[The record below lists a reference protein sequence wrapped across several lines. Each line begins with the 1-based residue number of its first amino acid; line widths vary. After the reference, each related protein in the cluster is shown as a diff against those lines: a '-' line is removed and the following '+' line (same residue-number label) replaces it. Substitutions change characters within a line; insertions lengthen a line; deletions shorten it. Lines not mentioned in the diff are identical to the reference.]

1 MHNDFHIALLL
12 FAWISTGL
20 TTFAAL
26 DAATRLPGGSTVA
39 KRRNW
44 RIASATIL
52 GIGLWSGL
60 WLAQVGLHRHVSTSL
75 PAPMIVTLVTALVAS
90 LAAFSMVL
98 SDASLTSINTAQPQ
112 HQRSIALG
120 AMALGIGLMVVEL
133 YLARPWVHDDALPLR
148 RTMLGWGGGT
158 LVLGAG
164 ACLAMFMAFHLPQA
178 RRRAAVGLRAR
189 AAAVL
194 ATSAVLSLVTWPS
207 VVASPADDATM
218 LHMVP
223 IIMLS
228 AGGVL
233 LALGLHAVL
242 IVLETRVDSTQA
254 HLAASL
260 ARVTSQAPM
269 PQHHDALTGLP
280 NRLQLCQAL
289 DSAILSSTRRGRP
302 FALFYLDLD
311 SFGHI
316 NEQHSRAIGDRVL
329 QIIAER
335 LRQTVRG
342 EDVVARVGGD
352 EFGIL
357 VEGLAL
363 PEAAATIGDKLL
375 FRLRESVEVNG
386 RRLRATASI
395 GVAVHPHNGTT
406 ADALMEHA
414 DAAMFECKQ
423 STGNA
428 YRFFEP
434 RLNTTAHRVL
444 QLQRALAHAALN
456 GQLSLHYQPKFDAR
470 TQTMAGAEA
479 LLRWN
484 HPELG
489 PVSPAEFIPL
499 AERTGAIVELGDWV
513 VEEVCRQIMHWD
525 AAGLPAQRIAVNLSP
540 RQFQQ
545 PDLVQRLSQILHRY
559 QVAAH
564 RLMFEITETAAM
576 RDAGQ
581 SIAAIR
587 QIQSLGFEVAIDDF
601 GTGYSSLSYL
611 QRFRAQ
617 QIKIDR
623 AFVAALDD
631 NPHEAAAIIRAI
643 CAMAHSLDMTVVAEG
658 VETAAQMQA
667 LVNLQCDQVQGYHL
681 ARPLPAKDFQALM
694 EMQYA

>member
-12 FAWISTGL
+12 FAWVSTGL

-26 DAATRLPGGSTVA
+26 DAATRLPGGSTIA

-44 RIASATIL
+44 RIACAAIL

-60 WLAQVGLHRHVSTSL
+60 WLAQVGLHRQVGASL
-75 PAPMIVTLVTALVAS
+75 GAPLLGSLMTALAASVAMFCVVLPDS
-90 LAAFSMVL
+90 AFSTPSQTL
-98 SDASLTSINTAQPQ
+98 P
-112 HQRSIALG
+112 RRGIAVG
-120 AMALGIGLMVVEL
+120 AAALGIGLMVLEL
-133 YLARPWVHDDALPLR
+133 QLARPWSHDAALTLQCV
-148 RTMLGWGGGT
+148 LLNYGGGT
-158 LVLGAG
+158 LVLAAG
-164 ACLAMFMAFHLPQA
+164 SGLAMSMAFHAPPAQ
-178 RRRAAVGLRAR
+178 RREAVGLRAR

-194 ATSAVLSLVTWPS
+194 ATSAVFSLMIWPS
-207 VVASPADDATM
+207 MTAWSADEPAAHVVPT
-218 LHMVP
+218 
-223 IIMLS
+223 IMLS

-242 IVLETRVDSTQA
+242 IMLETRVDSTQA

-260 ARVTSQAPM
+260 ARVASQPQV

-280 NRLQLCQAL
+280 NRLQLRQAL
-289 DSAILSSTRRGRP
+289 DSAILSATRRGRP

-311 SFGHI
+311 NFAQI
-316 NEQHSRAIGDRVL
+316 NEQHGRNAGDRVL

-342 EDVVARVGGD
+342 EDTVARLGGD

-375 FRLRESVEVNG
+375 FRLRESVEVDG
-386 RRLRATASI
+386 RRVRATASI
-395 GVAVHPHNGTT
+395 GVVIHPHNGTT
-406 ADALMEHA
+406 ADTLLEHA
-414 DAAMFECKQ
+414 DAAMFDCKQ

-444 QLQRALAHAALN
+444 QIQRSLSHAALN
-456 GQLSLHYQPKFDAR
+456 GQLSVYYQPKFDTR
-470 TQTMAGAEA
+470 TRAMIGAEA

-499 AERTGAIVELGDWV
+499 AERTGTIVELGDWV

-525 AAGLPAQRIAVNLSP
+525 AAGMAPQRIAVNLSP

-559 QVAAH
+559 HVSAH
-564 RLMFEITETAAM
+564 RLMFEITETTAM
-576 RDAGQ
+576 RDASQ
-581 SIAAIR
+581 SIATIR

-623 AFVAALDD
+623 AFVSALDD
-631 NPHEAAAIIRAI
+631 NPSEAAAIIRAI
-643 CAMAHSLDMTVVAEG
+643 CAMAHSLEMTVVAEG
-658 VETAAQMQA
+658 VETEAQMQA
-667 LVNLQCDQVQGYHL
+667 LLNLHCDQVQGYLL
-681 ARPLPAKDFQALM
+681 ARPLPAQSFQDWMNLQA
-694 EMQYA
+694 A

>member
-12 FAWISTGL
+12 FAWVSTGL

-44 RIASATIL
+44 RIACAAIL
-52 GIGLWSGL
+52 GIGLWAGL
-60 WLAQVGLHRHVSTSL
+60 WLAMLGLHRPVNMPL
-75 PAPMIVTLVTALVAS
+75 AAPIIATLMTALAAS
-90 LAAFSMVL
+90 VAAFSIVL
-98 SDASLTSINTAQPQ
+98 ADTAPANAPQPV
-112 HQRSIALG
+112 HRRNIAMAAVALG
-120 AMALGIGLMVVEL
+120 TGLLVIEL
-133 YLARPWVHDDALPLR
+133 YLTRPWAYDAASLVR
-148 RTMLGWGGGT
+148 RVFGWAGSAI
-158 LVLGAG
+158 VLAAG
-164 ACLAMFMAFHLPQA
+164 VCLAMCMAFHVPPSQ
-178 RRRAAVGLRAR
+178 RRAAVGLRAR

-194 ATSAVLSLVTWPS
+194 ATSAVVSLAAWPS
-207 VVASPADDATM
+207 ATAWPTGESM
-218 LHMVP
+218 AQLVP
-223 IIMLS
+223 IIMIS

-233 LALGLHAVL
+233 VALGLHAAL
-242 IVLETRVDSTQA
+242 IMLETRVDSVQA
-254 HLAASL
+254 HLLASL
-260 ARVTSQAPM
+260 ARVASQPPT

-280 NRLQLCQAL
+280 NRLYLREAL
-289 DSAILSSTRRGRP
+289 DAAILSSTRRGRP

-311 SFGHI
+311 HFSHI
-316 NEQHSRAIGDRVL
+316 NEQHGRGAGDRVL

-335 LRQTVRG
+335 LRQAMRS
-342 EDVVARVGGD
+342 EDVVARLGGD
-352 EFGIL
+352 EFGVL

-375 FRLRESVEVNG
+375 FRLRESVEVDG
-386 RRLRATASI
+386 RRVRATASI
-395 GVAVHPHNGTT
+395 GVVIHPHNGAT
-406 ADALMEHA
+406 ADALLEHA
-414 DAAMFECKQ
+414 DAAMFDCKQ

-444 QLQRALAHAALN
+444 QIQRALSHAALN
-456 GQLSLHYQPKFDAR
+456 GQLSVHYQPKFDAR
-470 TQTMAGAEA
+470 THAMTGAEA

-499 AERTGAIVELGDWV
+499 AERTGMIVELGDWV
-513 VEEVCRQIMHWD
+513 IEEVCRQIMHWD
-525 AAGLPAQRIAVNLSP
+525 AIGLAPQRIAVNLSP

-545 PDLVQRLSQILHRY
+545 PDLVPRLSQILHRY
-559 QVAAH
+559 QVDAH

-623 AFVAALDD
+623 AFVSALDE
-631 NPHEAAAIIRAI
+631 NPPEAAAIIRAI

-658 VETAAQMQA
+658 VETEAQMQA
-667 LVNLQCDQVQGYHL
+667 LVKLQCDQVQGFLL
-681 ARPLPAKDFQALM
+681 ARPLPANEFQTRLDP
-694 EMQYA
+694 QYA

>member
-12 FAWISTGL
+12 FAWVSTGL

-26 DAATRLPGGSTVA
+26 DAATRMPGGSTVA

-44 RIASATIL
+44 RIACAIIL

-60 WLAQVGLHRHVSTSL
+60 WLAQVGLHRPLASQL
-75 PAPMIVTLVTALVAS
+75 AAPISATLMTALAAS
-90 LAAFSMVL
+90 LVALLTVL
-98 SDASLTSINTAQPQ
+98 PDMPPA
-112 HQRSIALG
+112 IAGRPPHRHRIAMG
-120 AMALGIGLMVVEL
+120 AIALGIGLLMAEL
-133 YLARPWVHDDALPLR
+133 YLARPWVHDDALSLR
-148 RTMLGWGGGT
+148 RTLVGWGGGA

-164 ACLAMFMAFHLPQA
+164 TCLAMCMAFHLPPAQ
-178 RRRAAVGLRAR
+178 RRAAVGLRAR

-194 ATSAVLSLVTWPS
+194 ATSAVLSLAAWPS
-207 VVASPADDATM
+207 ASAWPADEATT
-218 LHMVP
+218 LHVVP
-223 IIMLS
+223 VIMLS

-233 LALGLHAVL
+233 LALGLHALL
-242 IVLETRVDSTQA
+242 IMLETRVDSAQA

-260 ARVTSQAPM
+260 ARVANQAPT

-280 NRLQLCQAL
+280 NRLQLRQSL
-289 DSAILSSTRRGRP
+289 DSAILSTTRRGRP
-302 FALFYLDLD
+302 FALFCLDLD
-311 SFGHI
+311 NFGQI
-316 NEQHSRAIGDRVL
+316 NEQYGRATGDRVL

-335 LRQTVRG
+335 LRQTMRG
-342 EDVVARVGGD
+342 EDMVVRLGGD
-352 EFGIL
+352 EFAIL
-357 VEGLAL
+357 VEGLTL
-363 PEAAATIGDKLL
+363 PEAAATVGDKLL
-375 FRLRESVEVNG
+375 FRLRELVEVDG

-395 GVAVHPHNGTT
+395 GVVIHPHNGAT
-406 ADALMEHA
+406 ADALLEHA
-414 DAAMFECKQ
+414 DAAMFDCKQ

-428 YRFFEP
+428 YRFYEP

-444 QLQRALAHAALN
+444 QIQRALSHAALN
-456 GQLSLHYQPKFDAR
+456 GQLSVYYQPKFDAF
-470 TQTMAGAEA
+470 TQAMTGAEA

-499 AERTGAIVELGDWV
+499 AERTGTIVELGDWV

-525 AAGLPAQRIAVNLSP
+525 AAGMAPQRIAVNLSP

-559 QVAAH
+559 QVSAH

-576 RDAGQ
+576 RDASQ
-581 SIAAIR
+581 SIAVIR
-587 QIQSLGFEVAIDDF
+587 QIQALGIEVAIDDF

-623 AFVAALDD
+623 AFISALDD
-631 NPHEAAAIIRAI
+631 NPPEAAAIIRAI

-658 VETAAQMQA
+658 VETEAQMEA
-667 LVNLQCDQVQGYHL
+667 LVNLQCDQVQGYLL
-681 ARPLPAKDFQALM
+681 ARPLPAKDFQCLL
-694 EMQYA
+694 EGMQFA

>member
-44 RIASATIL
+44 RIACAAIL
-52 GIGLWSGL
+52 GVGLWSGL
-60 WLAQVGLHRHVSTSL
+60 WLAQVGLHRHVSAPL
-75 PAPMIVTLVTALVAS
+75 GAPMVATLMTALAAS

-98 SDASLTSINTAQPQ
+98 PDVPRAAGVQPLQRRGIAMGAAALSL
-112 HQRSIALG
+112 
-120 AMALGIGLMVVEL
+120 GLMAMEL
-133 YLARPWVHDDALPLR
+133 YLARPWAHDETLSLPR
-148 RTMLGWGGGT
+148 AVLGWGGGT
-158 LVLGAG
+158 LVLCAG
-164 ACLAMFMAFHLPQA
+164 ACLAMGMAFHVPHAQ
-178 RRRAAVGLRAR
+178 RRAAMGLRAR

-194 ATSAVLSLVTWPS
+194 ATSAVLSLAAWPS
-207 VVASPADDATM
+207 AAVWPADESTAH
-218 LHMVP
+218 LVP

-233 LALGLHAVL
+233 LALGLHATL
-242 IVLETRVDSTQA
+242 MMLETRVDSAQA

-260 ARVTSQAPM
+260 ARVTNLAPIA
-269 PQHHDALTGLP
+269 QHHDALTGLP
-280 NRLQLCQAL
+280 NRLQLREAL
-289 DSAILSSTRRGRP
+289 NSAIVSSTRRGRP

-311 SFGHI
+311 NFGQI
-316 NEQHSRAIGDRVL
+316 NEQHGRTAGDQVL

-335 LRQTVRG
+335 LRQAMRG
-342 EDVVARVGGD
+342 EDVVARLGGD

-375 FRLRESVEVNG
+375 FRLRESVEVDG
-386 RRLRATASI
+386 RRVRATASI
-395 GVAVHPHNGTT
+395 GVVIHPHNGVT
-406 ADALMEHA
+406 ADALLEHA
-414 DAAMFECKQ
+414 DAAMFDCKQ

-428 YRFFEP
+428 YRFFES

-444 QLQRALAHAALN
+444 QIQRALSHAALN
-456 GQLSLHYQPKFDAR
+456 GQLSVYYQPKYDAR
-470 TQTMAGAEA
+470 TQAMTGAEA

-489 PVSPAEFIPL
+489 AISPAEFIPL
-499 AERTGAIVELGDWV
+499 AERTGTIVELGDWV

-525 AAGLPAQRIAVNLSP
+525 AAGMPPLRIAVNLSP

-559 QVAAH
+559 QVSAH

-576 RDAGQ
+576 RDASQ
-581 SIAAIR
+581 SIATIR

-623 AFVAALDD
+623 AFVCALDD
-631 NPHEAAAIIRAI
+631 NLPEAAAIIRAI

-658 VETAAQMQA
+658 VETEAQMEA
-667 LVNLQCDQVQGYHL
+667 LVSLQCDQVQGYLL
-681 ARPLPAKDFQALM
+681 ARPLPARDFQGLI
-694 EMQYA
+694 EERQYA

>member
-1 MHNDFHIALLL
+1 MHNDIHIALLL
-12 FAWISTGL
+12 FAWVSTGL

-44 RIASATIL
+44 RIACATIL
-52 GIGLWSGL
+52 GLGLWSGL
-60 WLAQVGLHRHVSTSL
+60 WLAQIGLHRQVGTSAG
-75 PAPMIVTLVTALVAS
+75 APILATLLIALAAS
-90 LAAFSMVL
+90 VAAFSVL
-98 SDASLTSINTAQPQ
+98 LPDAPLTTATQAL
-112 HQRSIALG
+112 QRRGIAIGTLALG
-120 AMALGIGLMVVEL
+120 LGLLAMEL
-133 YLARPWVHDDALPLR
+133 HLARPWIQEDALTLR
-148 RTMLGWGGGT
+148 RVVLGWGGGT

-164 ACLAMFMAFHLPQA
+164 TCLALSMAFDMPPAL
-178 RRRAAVGLRAR
+178 RRAAVGLRAR
-189 AAAVL
+189 AATVL
-194 ATSAVLSLVTWPS
+194 ATSAMLSLAAWPS
-207 VVASPADDATM
+207 MAAWPAGEATT
-218 LHMVP
+218 HIVP

-228 AGGVL
+228 ASGVL
-233 LALGLHAVL
+233 VALSLHAAL
-242 IVLETRVDSTQA
+242 IMLEARVDSTQA

-260 ARVTSQAPM
+260 ARVTNQAPE
-269 PQHHDALTGLP
+269 PQHHDTLTGLP
-280 NRLQLCQAL
+280 NRLQLRQAL

-311 SFGHI
+311 NFGQI
-316 NEQHSRAIGDRVL
+316 NEQHGRNTGDRVL

-335 LRQTVRG
+335 LRQAMRG
-342 EDVVARVGGD
+342 EDVVARLGGD
-352 EFGIL
+352 EFGVL
-357 VEGLAL
+357 VEGLSL

-375 FRLRESVEVNG
+375 FRLRESVEVDG
-386 RRLRATASI
+386 RRVRATASI
-395 GVAVHPHNGTT
+395 GVVIHPHNGVT
-406 ADALMEHA
+406 ADALLEHA
-414 DAAMFECKQ
+414 DAAMFDCKQ

-444 QLQRALAHAALN
+444 QIQRALSHAALN
-456 GQLSLHYQPKFDAR
+456 GQLSVHYQPKFDAR
-470 TQTMAGAEA
+470 TQAMTGAEA

-489 PVSPAEFIPL
+489 AVSPAEFIPL
-499 AERTGAIVELGDWV
+499 AERTGTIIELGDWV

-525 AAGLPAQRIAVNLSP
+525 AAGMPPLRIAVNLSP

-545 PDLVQRLSQILHRY
+545 PDLVQRLAQILHRY

-581 SIAAIR
+581 SIATIR
-587 QIQSLGFEVAIDDF
+587 LIQSLGFEVSIDDF

-623 AFVAALDD
+623 AFVSALDD
-631 NPHEAAAIIRAI
+631 NLPEAAAIIRAI

-658 VETAAQMQA
+658 VETEAQMQA
-667 LVNLQCDQVQGYHL
+667 LVNLHCDQLQGYLL
-681 ARPLPAKDFQALM
+681 ARPMPARDFQEQM
-694 EMQYA
+694 EVQFA

>member
-12 FAWISTGL
+12 FAWVSTGL

-44 RIASATIL
+44 RIACAAIL

-60 WLAQVGLHRHVSTSL
+60 WLAMLGLHRQVSL
-75 PAPMIVTLVTALVAS
+75 PLAAPFTATLTTALAAS
-90 LAAFSMVL
+90 VAAFSIVL
-98 SDASLTSINTAQPQ
+98 ADAAPANAPQPM
-112 HQRSIALG
+112 HRRNIAMG
-120 AMALGIGLMVVEL
+120 TVALAAGLLVIEL
-133 YLARPWVHDDALPLR
+133 YLTRPWAYDTASLVR
-148 RTMLGWGGGT
+148 RVFGWGGSMI
-158 LVLGAG
+158 VLGAG
-164 ACLAMFMAFHLPQA
+164 VCLAMCMAFHVPPS
-178 RRRAAVGLRAR
+178 RRRAAVGLRAQ

-194 ATSAVLSLVTWPS
+194 ATSAMVSLAAWPS
-207 VVASPADDATM
+207 AGWPADESMA
-218 LHMVP
+218 HVVP
-223 IIMLS
+223 IIMIS

-233 LALGLHAVL
+233 VALGLHAAL
-242 IVLETRVDSTQA
+242 IMLETRIDSAQA

-260 ARVTSQAPM
+260 ARVASQPPT

-280 NRLQLCQAL
+280 NRLYLRDAL
-289 DSAILSSTRRGRP
+289 DAAILSSTRRGRP

-311 SFGHI
+311 HFGHI
-316 NEQHSRAIGDRVL
+316 NEQHGRSAGDRVL

-335 LRQTVRG
+335 LRQAMRG
-342 EDVVARVGGD
+342 EDIVARLGGD

-375 FRLRESVEVNG
+375 FRLRESVEIDG
-386 RRLRATASI
+386 RRVRATASI
-395 GVAVHPHNGTT
+395 GVVIHPHNGAT
-406 ADALMEHA
+406 ADALLEHA
-414 DAAMFECKQ
+414 DTAMFDCKQ

-428 YRFFEP
+428 YRFYEP

-444 QLQRALAHAALN
+444 QIQRALSHAALN
-456 GQLSLHYQPKFDAR
+456 GQLSVYYQPKFDAR
-470 TQTMAGAEA
+470 TQAMTGAEA

-499 AERTGAIVELGDWV
+499 AERTGMIVELGDWV
-513 VEEVCRQIMHWD
+513 IEEVCRQIMHWD
-525 AAGLPAQRIAVNLSP
+525 AQGLAPQRIAVNLSP

-545 PDLVQRLSQILHRY
+545 PDLVPRLSQILHRY
-559 QVAAH
+559 QVDAH

-623 AFVAALDD
+623 AFVSALDE
-631 NPHEAAAIIRAI
+631 NPSEAAAIIRAI
-643 CAMAHSLDMTVVAEG
+643 CAMAHSLEMTVVAEG
-658 VETAAQMQA
+658 VETDAQMQA
-667 LVNLQCDQVQGYHL
+667 LVKLQCDQVQGFLL
-681 ARPLPAKDFQALM
+681 ARPLPAKEFQARLAP
-694 EMQYA
+694 EYA